1 MRTLRRRWYQTR
13 GDPAPQ
19 MGMGGGMGKDAEAV
33 ELVESGTGMEE
44 GMGEGRKVWACCWTR
59 R

>member
-1 MRTLRRRWYQTR
+1 
-13 GDPAPQ
+13 

-44 GMGEGRKVWACCWTR
+44 GMGEGRRALAYCWTR